1 MSQPSK
7 SVQRVR
13 SIRLASPK
21 KTLILEAEPDRKV
34 YEFWLGQLA
43 SGLPA
48 ALSKVDLISLGGK
61 NEVLNTLAWF
71 RDSEDN
77 PADLFGLVDRDEWDG
92 ATIASQIHDLP
103 QLRIN
108 PNRHTLESYF
118 CDPREIRPALE
129 SLMPGLNRGRLDS
142 LVVEMRSALAHRVD
156 HWCLFTV
163 TERVKNRMN
172 EAQYPGVFHDQ
183 YVLPSDREVRKRL
196 RSWASI
202 VKSTDIFEEF
212 DGLRSASRLRPES
225 EQFRSCV
232 WAKPFY
238 EQVVYASASGLQS
251 LRGTSYSTWMIDL
264 ATNMSVPADLS
275 GIFSEFLE

>member
-1 MSQPSK
+1 MSQPTK

-43 SGLPA
+43 SGLLA

-92 ATIASQIHDLP
+92 ATIASQIQDLS

-129 SLMPGLNRGRLDS
+129 SLMPGLHRGRLDS
-142 LVVEMRSALAHRVD
+142 LVVE
-156 HWCLFTV
+156 
-163 TERVKNRMN
+163 
-172 EAQYPGVFHDQ
+172 YPGVFHDQ

-202 VKSTDIFEEF
+202 VKSIDIFKEF
-212 DGLRSASRLRPES
+212 DGLRSARRLRPES

-238 EQVVYASASGLQS
+238 EQVVYAGASGLQS
-251 LRGTSYSTWMIDL
+251 LRGTSSSTWMIDL
-264 ATNMSVPADLS
+264 ATSMSAPADLS

>member
-21 KTLILEAEPDRKV
+21 KTLILEAEPDRNV
-34 YEFWLGQLA
+34 YEVWLGQLA
-43 SGLPA
+43 SGLPS

-77 PADLFGLVDRDEWDG
+77 PTDLLGLVDRDEWDG
-92 ATIASQIHDLP
+92 ATIASQIQNLA
-103 QLRIN
+103 QLRID

-183 YVLPSDREVRKRL
+183 YVLPSGREVRKRL

-202 VKSTDIFEEF
+202 VKSIDIFEEF

-251 LRGTSYSTWMIDL
+251 LRGTSDSTWMIDL